1 MSGFQTQV
9 NSDPAPAVE
18 GDFASANPRSS
29 MLAGPGALV
38 AGALGV
44 IVGRFARARN
54 DNGQVSNGDPG
65 VANALGFVARQ
76 GNFATIT
83 AWLGQSSLTVY
94 SGREITLHTSGDFW
108 ARFAAGATKGQK
120 VFANYSD
127 GTAVAGTAGGSV
139 AGATVTAVGGA
150 VFTGAIAAT
159 TLTVSAVT
167 SGTISVGSVL
177 SGSGVTASTTVTA
190 QLTGTPGGIGTYTVT
205 PSQTASSTTITA
217 TNTTLTV
224 TGVSSGA
231 LAVGDPISGS
241 GVTAGTTITGL
252 GTGTGGVGT
261 YTLSVAQQF
270 ASATVTALGAV
281 ETRWYVWSTC
291 LSGELSMISTLPPV

>member
-9 NSDPAPAVE
+9 NTDPAPAVE

-65 VANALGFVARQ
+65 VACAVGFVARA

-83 AWLGQSSLTVY
+83 AWLGQSSMTVY
-94 SGREITLHTSGDFW
+94 AGREVTLHTSGDFW
-108 ARFAAGATKGQK
+108 ARFAGGGTKGQK
-120 VFANYSD
+120 VFANYAD
-127 GTAVAGTAGGSV
+127 GTCVAAAAGGSV
-139 AGATVTAVGGA
+139 AGATVTGSAGA
-150 VFTGAIAAT
+150 SVTGSIAAT
-159 TLTVSAVT
+159 TLTVTAV
-167 SGTISVGSVL
+167 GAGVLHVGQVL
-177 SGSGVTASTTVTA
+177 SGSGVTAGTTITA
-190 QLTGTPGGIGTYTVT
+190 LGTGTGGTGTYTVSV
-205 PSQTASSTTITA
+205 SQTVSSTTIVATSNILDVTA
-217 TNTTLTV
+217 
-224 TGVSSGA
+224 VSSGT
-231 LAVGDPISGS
+231 LNVGDPISGS

-261 YTLSVAQQF
+261 YTVSAAQQF

-281 ETRWYVWSTC
+281 ETRWYLWSTPAA
-291 LSGELSMISTLPPV
+291 GELAMISTLPPV